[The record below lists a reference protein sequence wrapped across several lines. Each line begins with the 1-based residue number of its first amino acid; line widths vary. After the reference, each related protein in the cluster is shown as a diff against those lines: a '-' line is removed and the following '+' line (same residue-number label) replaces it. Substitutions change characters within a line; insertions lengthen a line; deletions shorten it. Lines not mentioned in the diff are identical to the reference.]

1 MMIISYES
9 FYRSM
14 DKLSG
19 KIDMVIFDE
28 GHRLKNKKTKLLIK
42 LKTFRCEKRI
52 VLSGTPIQNNLEEL
66 FVCLSIVYPKMFQN

>member
-1 MMIISYES
+1 MIISYES

-19 KIDMVIFDE
+19 KIDMIIFDE

-42 LKTFRCEKRI
+42 LKSFRCERRI

-66 FVCLSIVYPKMFQN
+66 FACLSIVYPKMFQN